1 MQGTLD
7 RYGTAEQRIRAFY
20 QRFPEG
26 SIQTDLVRLEP
37 GLLIFRARAFRDRT
51 DPVPTTGWAY
61 DRPGSDAD
69 GAATA
74 RILAA
79 CEAAAIGRALAN
91 LGLAGPLRPCRE
103 EMEKVA
109 RLRAAD
115 RASRSGGG
123 SRGGQVHGP
132 RRDAADR
139 RAGEAAGR
147 PDPADRIRALL
158 SSLRL
163 PAERRRR
170 IEARLEKGMTDR
182 EAHEIEAYLLAL
194 RSQAASRRAGV
205 DAALGRR

>member
-1 MQGTLD
+1 ASRQPSQRRRKSKIEPRLSRVQLGTPRRSTPRPARAAPARRQERRPGRKGTNVRRTTTYETAMQGTLD

-79 CEAAAIGRALAN
+79 CEAAAI
-91 LGLAGPLRPCRE
+91 
-103 EMEKVA
+103 
-109 RLRAAD
+109 
-115 RASRSGGG
+115 
-123 SRGGQVHGP
+123 
-132 RRDAADR
+132 
-139 RAGEAAGR
+139 
-147 PDPADRIRALL
+147 
-158 SSLRL
+158 
-163 PAERRRR
+163 
-170 IEARLEKGMTDR
+170 
-182 EAHEIEAYLLAL
+182 
-194 RSQAASRRAGV
+194 
-205 DAALGRR
+205 